1 MKMRL
6 AALGA
11 LIAAAA
17 TTACGRGTGTVRPLL
32 TDAPAPANVQKVLIT
47 INEVRIKDEAEDA
60 ENRNEPDD
68 DKPGLN
74 GSPATHPEAEQDG
87 VRGKGW
93 IVLCTGLQTFDLL
106 SLTNGRFAALC
117 PNPIDVPAGKIDEIW
132 LGVTAIKIVYTDGT
146 SADIVVPRGHTNGLK
161 LDLDDVLEHNGSLEI
176 NVDFDAGLS
185 LILDSSGMVASLS
198 PKLRELH

>member
-106 SLTNGRFAALC
+106 SLTRALPQPDRCSRRQDRRDLAGRHRDQDCLHRRYVGGHRRAAR
-117 PNPIDVPAGKIDEIW
+117 PHERPQAR
-132 LGVTAIKIVYTDGT
+132 
-146 SADIVVPRGHTNGLK
+146 PRRC
-161 LDLDDVLEHNGSLEI
+161 
-176 NVDFDAGLS
+176 A
-185 LILDSSGMVASLS
+185 
-198 PKLRELH
+198 

>member
-93 IVLCTGLQTFDLL
+93 IVLCTGLQTFDA
-106 SLTNGRFAALC
+106 RFAF
-117 PNPIDVPAGKIDEIW
+117 IVRSDR
-132 LGVTAIKIVYTDGT
+132 GVQLVQAHESV
-146 SADIVVPRGHTNGLK
+146 
-161 LDLDDVLEHNGSLEI
+161 LDLNADFGV
-176 NVDFDAGLS
+176 VDGFPG
-185 LILDSSGMVASLS
+185 
-198 PKLRELH
+198 